1 MINHDNVKRTLHYTG
16 CEHMIFR
23 DAEGREILTT
33 KEEDITTKEE
43 GITLPLNGELTI
55 PAKVSVFIK
64 GGVVK
69 YEEAQ

>member
-1 MINHDNVKRTLHYTG
+1 
-16 CEHMIFR
+16 MIFR